1 MKKRLLSGAVYT
13 ALLVSVFLIK
23 IFAPAPWGD
32 LGFDALIYFFSL
44 MGTFEIVRA
53 MGDGISK
60 SGKSVVTLFT
70 VVCVPLCVVC
80 EVLWGYGIQCAA
92 ACFLLQAAALLSTL
106 VFCPETNDL
115 KSVGAALLCGTYPN
129 AFLCVL
135 LLTNHL
141 AESSA
146 LGGSLLAM
154 LFIFVVSP
162 IADVLAFT
170 FGMTLR
176 KKFPKKLAPK
186 ASPNKTVIGFI
197 GGLLGGAIAGAGL
210 YFVYHAICGGFEN
223 MYIQLPVYV
232 VLGVLISLV
241 TVLGDLVESSIKRH
255 CGVKDMGNIM
265 PGHGGVLD
273 RIDGTMFAS
282 VVVYAVFTVCALLG
296 I

>member
-1 MKKRLLSGAVYT
+1 MKKRLISGAVYT
-13 ALLVSVFLIK
+13 ALLVSVFMMK

-32 LGFDALIYFFSL
+32 LGFDALIYLLSL
-44 MGTFEIVRA
+44 VGTFEIVRA
-53 MGDGISK
+53 LGDGLSK

-92 ACFLLQAAALLSTL
+92 ACFLLLAATLLSML
-106 VFCPETNDL
+106 VFSPETTDL
-115 KSVGAALLCGTYPN
+115 KSVAAALFCGTYPN
-129 AFLCVL
+129 VFLCVL
-135 LLTNHL
+135 LLVNHL
-141 AESSA
+141 AENSV

-162 IADVLAFT
+162 MADVLAFT

-176 KKFPKKLAPK
+176 KKFPRKLAPK
-186 ASPNKTVIGFI
+186 ASPNKTLIGFI
-197 GGLLGGAIAGAGL
+197 GGLLGGGIAGAGL

-232 VLGVLISLV
+232 ALGVLISLV

-282 VVVYAVFTVCALLG
+282 VIGYAVFIVCALFV
-296 I
+296 